1 MSVERDVEARLADA
15 LDAHIRGGNVLPFRR
30 PSGEPGS
37 RRKPAAALGATV
49 SISGTGNAAVLG
61 SHNQVTI
68 NVRQSRKKVV
78 ADVKP
83 GEDHITDSEAARLQ
97 QLVHDLHERTAQP
110 FQRIWVALLRSVNA
124 PTYRLIALDN
134 FPKAETYLLKWL
146 ARSTPTDEDEA
157 ATRSRHIRYI
167 KVNQRKM
174 GRPDEDIT
182 AFLADRFGK
191 QHLHEC
197 STDELAIVRQELVK
211 RWRHTF

>member
-1 MSVERDVEARLADA
+1 MSVESDAEMRLASA

-30 PSGEPGS
+30 PASGSGAK
-37 RRKPAAALGATV
+37 RKPASVPGATV

-68 NVRQSRKKVV
+68 NVRQARKKVV
-78 ADVKP
+78 ADVRP

-124 PTYRLIALDN
+124 PTYRLIALGD
-134 FPKAETYLLKWL
+134 FPQAEAYLLRWL
-146 ARSTPTDEDEA
+146 ASAAPADEDEA
-157 ATRSRHIRYI
+157 HCRSRHIRYI

-174 GRPDEDIT
+174 GRPDEDIA

-191 QHLHEC
+191 QHLNEC